1 MGKALVNPNP
11 QKPAKLEE
19 KLSPVRLEA

>member
-1 MGKALVNPNP
+1 MGKALVNPNLW
-11 QKPAKLEE
+11 KPAKLEE